1 MTLHKTDHLS
11 EKDIQKRKSTFS
23 NFELQELLL
32 FFNPHFKVKKDWW
45 CQKNFFY
52 NFDILQK
59 VSKYLNHSGWII
71 KKTTYAYKVLRFLA
85 RKFKVSF

>member
-32 FFNPHFKVKKDWW
+32 F
-45 CQKNFFY
+45 
-52 NFDILQK
+52 LT
-59 VSKYLNHSGWII
+59 LI
-71 KKTTYAYKVLRFLA
+71 KKTDDVRRIFFL
-85 RKFKVSF
+85 

>member
-32 FFNPHFKVKKDWW
+32 FLTLIKKTDDVRRIF
-45 CQKNFFY
+45 FFY

>member
-32 FFNPHFKVKKDWW
+32 FLTLISKSKKTDDVRRI
-45 CQKNFFY
+45 FFY
-52 NFDILQK
+52 DFDILQK

-71 KKTTYAYKVLRFLA
+71 KKNYLCLQSPEIFGAKI
-85 RKFKVSF
+85 

>member
-32 FFNPHFKVKKDWW
+32 FLTL
-45 CQKNFFY
+45 
-52 NFDILQK
+52 I
-59 VSKYLNHSGWII
+59 SKS
-71 KKTTYAYKVLRFLA
+71 KKTDDVRRIFFIILTYYK
-85 RKFKVSF
+85 KSQNI

>member
-32 FFNPHFKVKKDWW
+32 FLTL
-45 CQKNFFY
+45 
-52 NFDILQK
+52 I
-59 VSKYLNHSGWII
+59 SKS
-71 KKTTYAYKVLRFLA
+71 KKTDDVRRVFFLWFWHITKSLKIFKPQWVDYKKNYLCLQSPEIFGA
-85 RKFKVSF
+85 KI

>member
-32 FFNPHFKVKKDWW
+32 FLTL
-45 CQKNFFY
+45 
-52 NFDILQK
+52 I
-59 VSKYLNHSGWII
+59 SKS
-71 KKTTYAYKVLRFLA
+71 KKTDDVRRIFFL
-85 RKFKVSF
+85 

>member
-32 FFNPHFKVKKDWW
+32 FLTLIKKTDDVRRI
-45 CQKNFFY
+45 FFY

-71 KKTTYAYKVLRFLA
+71 KKPTYAYKVLRFLA

>member
-32 FFNPHFKVKKDWW
+32 FLTL
-45 CQKNFFY
+45 
-52 NFDILQK
+52 I
-59 VSKYLNHSGWII
+59 SKS
-71 KKTTYAYKVLRFLA
+71 KKTDDVRRIFFIILTYYKKA
-85 RKFKVSF
+85 QNI